1 MFNQCWQVPLGRVP
15 DLLRGLQLGE
25 EGCAVPPHPLHPPVL
40 GLGDANISDYRGPHP
55 LTLSSNPD
63 LYPLSPSKLQYSGG
77 GNNTT
82 SFSAGLLS

>member
-40 GLGDANISDYRGPHP
+40 GLGDANISDCSSPHP

-63 LYPLSPSKLQYSGG
+63 LYLSPSKLQYSGG